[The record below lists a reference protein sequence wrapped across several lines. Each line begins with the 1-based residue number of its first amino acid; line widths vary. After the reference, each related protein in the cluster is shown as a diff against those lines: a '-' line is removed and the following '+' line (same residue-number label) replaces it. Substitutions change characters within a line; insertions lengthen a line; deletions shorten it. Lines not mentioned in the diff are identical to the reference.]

1 LCAQWLHWH
10 GWDGKTHKDHL
21 VTPPAPLVQ
30 AASPVTALQQTDV
43 HPACGPYLGFCMKIA
58 SVLPLASADLT
69 ALRPAVIAVLPDLK
83 QLNEAAMA
91 EVLIDGQF
99 DVLISDCTPA
109 GLTLRRWSAAR
120 GREVFVL
127 IRQTLGPARCFV
139 SRCEGAVQVFFSQTD
154 MPIAQPFGMIE
165 RLYSREVTARDTIAL
180 ISDRLGKR
188 GSETALVVGAGIVG
202 LMTALTLVKAG
213 YEVEVIDACADPR
226 QGPMWHSLGCTH
238 GGANA
243 RMFSLTECDNYHDR
257 DALPGAL
264 LHDYLRQRV
273 SDMGWLIGRPDDYT
287 AEDVN
292 WIQQSLA
299 MPVWLAD
306 QYNDDIFALSH
317 ESLEYWRDLMTANP
331 GLFDGVEYCE
341 PLLRVASSAEYN
353 AKQLK
358 RQLRVGSYL
367 TDLDPAQVVDRYPSL
382 AAGVASG
389 DIAGGIEV
397 TGFTVNVHD
406 FTERLL
412 GHLEGLGVRF
422 HWQTAA
428 DRIMRQDGTVTGIGV
443 KDAVLRADHYILS
456 TGVYGGD
463 LLKGTASEG
472 KVHGVLGA
480 WMTIPNLEPCLTVAL
495 KIARLGHIAGS
506 GNIIPARDAQG
517 RPILIFGS
525 GFGYVGHNP
534 ANIDPEEIEALYASM
549 EDYLAAMFPAA
560 FNQALADGSLRQSR
574 KYCVRPWT
582 ASSLGTFEVMPA
594 QSGLMVI
601 ASGHNTGGFA
611 QSPAVGRATL
621 DALQGRLHPMHT
633 LYHPNRYDAFWLG
646 HKTAARTDAA
656 PLTDARAP
664 LTVT

>member
-1 LCAQWLHWH
+1 
-10 GWDGKTHKDHL
+10 
-21 VTPPAPLVQ
+21 
-30 AASPVTALQQTDV
+30 
-43 HPACGPYLGFCMKIA
+43 MKIA
-58 SVLPLASADLT
+58 SVLPLAPEDLD
-69 ALRPAVIAVLPDLK
+69 ALRPATIALLPDLRG
-83 QLNEAAMA
+83 LDETAVAD
-91 EVLIDGQF
+91 VLIDGQF

-109 GLTLRRWSAAR
+109 GQTLRRWSAAR

-139 SRCEGAVQVFFSQTD
+139 SRCEGAVQVFFSETNIR
-154 MPIAQPFGMIE
+154 IAQPFAMIE

-180 ISDRLGKR
+180 ISGQSRKTVK
-188 GSETALVVGAGIVG
+188 ETVLITGAGIVG
-202 LMTALTLVKAG
+202 LMTALHLVQAG
-213 YEVEVIDACADPR
+213 YAVEVIDACADPR
-226 QGPMWHSLGCTH
+226 RGPLWHSMGCTH

-257 DALPGAL
+257 DAPTDEL
-264 LHDYLRQRV
+264 LHDHLRQRV
-273 SDMGWLIGRPDDYT
+273 SDMGWLIGRPEDYS

-292 WIQQSLA
+292 WISESLA

-317 ESLEYWRDLMTANP
+317 ESLEYWRDLMAANP
-331 GLFDGVEYCE
+331 ELFEGVEYCE
-341 PLLRVASSAEYN
+341 PLLRVASTVDYN

-358 RQLRVGSYL
+358 RQMRVGSYL
-367 TDLDPAQVVDRYPSL
+367 NDLDPAQVVESYPSL
-382 AAGVASG
+382 VAGVASG
-389 DIAGGIEV
+389 DIAGAIEV

-412 GHLEGLGVRF
+412 GHLEQLGVRF
-422 HWQTAA
+422 RWQTGAE
-428 DRIMRQDGTVTGIGV
+428 RIARKNGTVTGIAAKGG
-443 KDAVLRADHYILS
+443 VLRADHYVLS

-495 KIARLGHIAGS
+495 KIARIGHIAGS
-506 GNIIPARDAQG
+506 GNIIPARDAEG

-534 ANIDPEEIEALYASM
+534 ANIDPDQIEALYASM
-549 EDYLAAMFPAA
+549 EDYLAVMFPAA
-560 FNQALADGSLRQSR
+560 FKQALADGSLRQSR

-582 ASSLGTFEVMPA
+582 ASSLGTFEVLPA
-594 QSGLMVI
+594 DTGLVVI

-611 QSPAVGRATL
+611 QSPAVGQATV

-646 HKTAARTDAA
+646 RKAAVRTAAA
-656 PLTDARAP
+656 PLTDACDP
-664 LTVT
+664 MTVN